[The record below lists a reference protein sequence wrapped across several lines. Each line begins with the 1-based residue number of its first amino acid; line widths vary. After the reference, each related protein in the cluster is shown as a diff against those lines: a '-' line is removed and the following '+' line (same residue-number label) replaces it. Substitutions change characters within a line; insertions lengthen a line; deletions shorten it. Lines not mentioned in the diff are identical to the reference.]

1 MAPTIHSDESVSS
14 HLFQLFSRSLLS
26 LSSRATDDDS
36 PPPLASVFATI
47 IKGTGNITR
56 RAIREA
62 LSPRTSASSFSSD
75 VPIYLTTPHSLQ
87 KRQRAVL
94 AIPTT
99 YAGLNSGPAP
109 GAVVGITLGA
119 IAGFIV
125 ILYIVLSA
133 IRLSGWTQRE
143 EVIVEE
149 HHHRRSHTRSRSR
162 SRAMTEVSSPRRE
175 RVVREREERVV
186 VEERHMEP
194 ESVIVDE
201 EEDDIVEVI
210 EEHSPERPPKRDP
223 PRRSGFRTVDPAE
236 FAGGHQPRR
245 SLHKR

>member
-1 MAPTIHSDESVSS
+1 MAPTVHSDESVSG

-47 IKGTGNITR
+47 IKGTGSITR
-56 RAIREA
+56 RAIRDA
-62 LSPRTSASSFSSD
+62 LSPRTSTSSTNE
-75 VPIYLTTPHSLQ
+75 PIYLATPQSLQ
-87 KRQRAVL
+87 KRQGAVL

-125 ILYIVLSA
+125 ILYIILSA
-133 IRLSGWTQRE
+133 IRLSGWNQRE

-175 RVVREREERVV
+175 RIVREREERVV
-186 VEERHMEP
+186 VEEHHMDP

-236 FAGGHQPRR
+236 FAGGERPRR
-245 SLHKR
+245 GLHKR

>member
-1 MAPTIHSDESVSS
+1 MAPTIPSDGAFGN
-14 HLFQLFSRSLLS
+14 HLLHLLSRSLLA
-26 LSSRATDDDS
+26 LSSRATDKEG

-47 IKGTGNITR
+47 IKGTGNFTR

-62 LSPRTSASSFSSD
+62 LSPRTSTSPPNESIFLE
-75 VPIYLTTPHSLQ
+75 PRTSLH
-87 KRQRAVL
+87 KRQGIVL

-109 GAVVGITLGA
+109 AAVVGITLGA

-125 ILYIVLSA
+125 ILYIILSA
-133 IRLSGWTQRE
+133 IRLSGWNQRS
-143 EVIVEE
+143 EVVVEE

-175 RVVREREERVV
+175 RIVREREERVT
-186 VEERHMEP
+186 EERHYEP
-194 ESVIVDE
+194 ESVVVDE

-236 FAGGHQPRR
+236 FAGGERPRR
-245 SLHKR
+245 GVHKR

>member
-1 MAPTIHSDESVSS
+1 MAPTLPATGSVGNQ
-14 HLFQLFSRSLLS
+14 LLQLFSRSLRS
-26 LSSRATDDDS
+26 LSSRALDDDT

-47 IKGTGNITR
+47 IKGTGHLTR

-62 LSPRTSASSFSSD
+62 LSPRTSSPAPDNES
-75 VPIYLTTPHSLQ
+75 IYLASPGSLQ
-87 KRQRAVL
+87 KRQGVVL

-125 ILYIVLSA
+125 ILYIILSA
-133 IRLSGWTQRE
+133 IRLSGWSQRE

-175 RVVREREERVV
+175 RIVREREERVV
-186 VEERHMEP
+186 VEEHHHMEP

-223 PRRSGFRTVDPAE
+223 PRRSGYRTVDPA
-236 FAGGHQPRR
+236 ALGGGGAPRR
-245 SLHKR
+245 NLHK

>member
-1 MAPTIHSDESVSS
+1 MGN
-14 HLFQLFSRSLLS
+14 HLWQLFSRPLQS
-26 LSSRATDDDS
+26 LSSRALGDEK

-47 IKGTGNITR
+47 IKGTGHATR

-62 LSPRTSASSFSSD
+62 LSPRTPSPETEPVFLNS
-75 VPIYLTTPHSLQ
+75 PGSLQ
-87 KRQRAVL
+87 KRQGVVL

-99 YAGLNSGPAP
+99 YAGLNAGPAP

-125 ILYIVLSA
+125 ILYIILSA
-133 IRLSGWTQRE
+133 IRLSGWSQRE

-149 HHHRRSHTRSRSR
+149 HHHRRSHARSRSR

-175 RVVREREERVV
+175 RIVREREEHVV
-186 VEERHMEP
+186 VEEHHHHMEP

-236 FAGGHQPRR
+236 LGGGGAPRR
-245 SLHKR
+245 GLHKR

>member
-1 MAPTIHSDESVSS
+1 MAPTIAATGSVGNQ
-14 HLFQLFSRSLLS
+14 LLQLFSRSFQS
-26 LSSRATDDDS
+26 MSSRALDDGS

-47 IKGTGNITR
+47 IKDAGHLTR

-62 LSPRTSASSFSSD
+62 LGPRTSSANEP
-75 VPIYLTTPHSLQ
+75 VYLTSPPSLQ
-87 KRQRAVL
+87 KRQGVVL

-125 ILYIVLSA
+125 ILYIILSA
-133 IRLSGWTQRE
+133 IRLSGWNQRE

-149 HHHRRSHTRSRSR
+149 HHHRRSHGRSRSR

-175 RVVREREERVV
+175 RIVREREDRVV

-194 ESVIVDE
+194 DSVIVDE
-201 EEDDIVEVI
+201 EEDDVVEVI
-210 EEHSPERPPKRDP
+210 EEHSPVRPPKRDP

-236 FAGGHQPRR
+236 LGGGGAPRR